1 MVVAIIVREM
11 TLGVWIMIKSLKQ
24 WNMWQTIKQHRDS
37 KTLIM
42 GVSWYRPEQ
51 WERLREI
58 SEDKATF
65 DTSYEE
71 SLVEW
76 EKKIQDLEAQGMRPI
91 KVEVDVE
98 ELLTWCTTQGLPVTP
113 ETRTKFMMN
122 MLRDLVRKGIVKP

>member
-1 MVVAIIVREM
+1 M
-11 TLGVWIMIKSLKQ
+11 LKSLQQ
-24 WNMWQTIKQHRDS
+24 WKMWQTIRQHRDS

-51 WERLREI
+51 WECLREI

-71 SLVEW
+71 SLVTW
-76 EKKIQDLEAQGMRPI
+76 EKKIQDLEAQGIRPI

-98 ELLTWCTTQGLPVTP
+98 ALLSWCTTQGLPVTP

-122 MLRDLVRKGIVKP
+122 TLRELVRKGIVKP